1 MKKHLLAIL
10 VALLSTTTVF
20 SQTNA
25 PAFPGAEGHG
35 RYVTGGRGGKIVH
48 VTNLNDSGTGS
59 FRSAVSGSD
68 KKIVVFDVGGIIAL
82 NSDLN
87 IGDNTTILGQTAPN
101 PGITLRYYTIRP
113 GSNNI
118 VRFVRFRRGEERNV
132 NDGADATWQREKT
145 GIILD
150 HCSFSWSIDEIA
162 SFYDNRNFTMQWCT
176 LGEALANP
184 GHSKGEHS
192 YGGIWGGKGASF
204 HHNFLCHMQ
213 NRAPRFCGARYDWNG
228 YDNTQYANSI
238 QAEIVD
244 FRNCVMYNWGNGN
257 GCYGGTGGGHINIVN
272 NYYKA
277 GPGTANTKR
286 VTQISVATND
296 NADGTPFLG
305 YCARYYINGNYVT
318 AAGSEAENYDWK
330 GVIYDSGTFTINGEK
345 YCADANHL
353 YGDNITYVKNSS
365 NVDCV
370 PIKMDAPAA
379 TGDVTTHTAQKAYE
393 KVLAYCGASM
403 YRDGVDAR
411 YMSEAQNGTTTYIG
425 SATKTGDGKTVTHRK
440 GIIDYVKDQ
449 GEYTLSSTAHPSG
462 YDTDNDGMPDAWETA
477 NGLNPNDA
485 SDAKTYTL
493 DSKGFYTNLE
503 VFANALI
510 EDLIKAENADAAQG
524 VNEYYPTVAKAEGI
538 AYYDGSPAEGSGG
551 QGDETP
557 VEAKDYTVSFNGS
570 DVQSTANYFSFGNS
584 ENKHNF
590 NSKFT
595 GSYDGM
601 EFTKGLKM
609 EGTTLIEFTNA
620 STATV
625 IIVQSTWSEN
635 TIKLDG
641 EELSIA
647 TATTPD
653 GSDGVRVY
661 TIEGI
666 APGSH
671 KIQRGS
677 GESGVFYVR
686 VVEGSST
693 AITKPTANSSI
704 IATEYYDLQGRRI
717 ENTTRG
723 VIIRVDRMD
732 NGQKKVTK
740 MVR

>member
-1 MKKHLLAIL
+1 M
-10 VALLSTTTVF
+10 
-20 SQTNA
+20 
-25 PAFPGAEGHG
+25 
-35 RYVTGGRGGKIVH
+35 H

-625 IIVQSTWSEN
+625 IIVQSTWSEH

-693 AITKPTANSSI
+693 AITKPTANGSI

>member
-20 SQTNA
+20 SQSSA

-257 GCYGGTGGGHINIVN
+257 GCYGGTGGGHINSVN

-625 IIVQSTWSEN
+625 IIVQSTWSEH

>member
-625 IIVQSTWSEN
+625 IIVQSTWSEH

>member
-1 MKKHLLAIL
+1 M
-10 VALLSTTTVF
+10 
-20 SQTNA
+20 
-25 PAFPGAEGHG
+25 
-35 RYVTGGRGGKIVH
+35 H

-551 QGDETP
+551 QGGETP

-647 TATTPD
+647 TASTPD

-661 TIEGI
+661 TIEGV
-666 APGSH
+666 APGNH

-677 GESGVFYVR
+677 GESGVFYV
-686 VVEGSST
+686 VVREGGTS
-693 AITKPTANSSI
+693 AIAKPAVSGTVMS
-704 IATEYYDLQGRRI
+704 TEYYDLQGRRI
-717 ENTTRG
+717 EAPTHG
-723 VIIRVDRMD
+723 VMIRVERMS

-740 MVR
+740 MIR

>member
-1 MKKHLLAIL
+1 M
-10 VALLSTTTVF
+10 
-20 SQTNA
+20 
-25 PAFPGAEGHG
+25 
-35 RYVTGGRGGKIVH
+35 
-48 VTNLNDSGTGS
+48 TNLNDSGTGS

-296 NADGTPFLG
+296 NAEGTPFLG

-330 GVIYDSGTFTINGEK
+330 GVIYDSGTYTINGEK

-370 PIKMDAPAA
+370 PIKMDAPVA

-551 QGDETP
+551 QGGETP

-647 TATTPD
+647 TASTPD

-661 TIEGI
+661 TIEGV
-666 APGSH
+666 APGNH

-677 GESGVFYVR
+677 GESGVFSVVVR
-686 VVEGSST
+686 EGGTSAIAKPAVSGTVVS
-693 AITKPTANSSI
+693 
-704 IATEYYDLQGRRI
+704 TEYYDLQGRRI
-717 ENTTRG
+717 EEPTHG
-723 VIIRVDRMD
+723 VMIRVERMS

>member
-510 EDLIKAENADAAQG
+510 ED
-524 VNEYYPTVAKAEGI
+524 
-538 AYYDGSPAEGSGG
+538 
-551 QGDETP
+551 
-557 VEAKDYTVSFNGS
+557 
-570 DVQSTANYFSFGNS
+570 
-584 ENKHNF
+584 
-590 NSKFT
+590 
-595 GSYDGM
+595 
-601 EFTKGLKM
+601 
-609 EGTTLIEFTNA
+609 
-620 STATV
+620 
-625 IIVQSTWSEN
+625 
-635 TIKLDG
+635 
-641 EELSIA
+641 
-647 TATTPD
+647 
-653 GSDGVRVY
+653 
-661 TIEGI
+661 
-666 APGSH
+666 
-671 KIQRGS
+671 
-677 GESGVFYVR
+677 
-686 VVEGSST
+686 
-693 AITKPTANSSI
+693 
-704 IATEYYDLQGRRI
+704 
-717 ENTTRG
+717 
-723 VIIRVDRMD
+723 
-732 NGQKKVTK
+732 
-740 MVR
+740 

>member
-20 SQTNA
+20 SQSSA

-35 RYVTGGRGGKIVH
+35 RYVTGGRGGKVVH

-353 YGDNITYVKNSS
+353 YGENITYVKNGS

-538 AYYDGSPAEGSGG
+538 AYYDGSPAEGSGS
-551 QGDETP
+551 QGGETP

-625 IIVQSTWSEN
+625 IIVQSTWSEH

-641 EELSIA
+641 VEIELA
-647 TATTPD
+647 TATTPE
-653 GSDGVRVY
+653 GSSGVRVY

-693 AITKPTANSSI
+693 AITKPTAKGSI

-717 ENTTRG
+717 ENATRG

>member
-1 MKKHLLAIL
+1 M
-10 VALLSTTTVF
+10 
-20 SQTNA
+20 
-25 PAFPGAEGHG
+25 
-35 RYVTGGRGGKIVH
+35 H

-370 PIKMDAPAA
+370 SIKMDAPVA
-379 TGDVTTHTAQKAYE
+379 TGEVTTHTAQKAYE

-477 NGLNPNDA
+477 NELNPNDA

-551 QGDETP
+551 QGGETP

-570 DVQSTANYFSFGNS
+570 DVQSTANYFNFGNS

-601 EFTKGLKM
+601 EFSKGLKM
-609 EGTTLIEFTNA
+609 ESTTLIEFTNA

-661 TIEGI
+661 TIEGV
-666 APGSH
+666 APGNH
-671 KIQRGS
+671 NIQRGS
-677 GESGVFYVR
+677 GESGVFYV
-686 VVEGSST
+686 VVREGGTS
-693 AITKPTANSSI
+693 AIAKPAVSGTVVS
-704 IATEYYDLQGRRI
+704 TEYYDLQGRRI
-717 ENTTRG
+717 EAPTHG
-723 VIIRVDRMD
+723 VMIRVERMS

-740 MVR
+740 MIR

>member
-1 MKKHLLAIL
+1 M
-10 VALLSTTTVF
+10 
-20 SQTNA
+20 
-25 PAFPGAEGHG
+25 
-35 RYVTGGRGGKIVH
+35 H

-353 YGDNITYVKNSS
+353 YGDNITYVKNGS

-551 QGDETP
+551 QGGETP

-601 EFTKGLKM
+601 EFTKGLL
-609 EGTTLIEFTNA
+609 E
-620 STATV
+620 
-625 IIVQSTWSEN
+625 
-635 TIKLDG
+635 
-641 EELSIA
+641 
-647 TATTPD
+647 
-653 GSDGVRVY
+653 
-661 TIEGI
+661 
-666 APGSH
+666 
-671 KIQRGS
+671 
-677 GESGVFYVR
+677 
-686 VVEGSST
+686 
-693 AITKPTANSSI
+693 
-704 IATEYYDLQGRRI
+704 
-717 ENTTRG
+717 
-723 VIIRVDRMD
+723 
-732 NGQKKVTK
+732 
-740 MVR
+740 

>member
-1 MKKHLLAIL
+1 M
-10 VALLSTTTVF
+10 
-20 SQTNA
+20 
-25 PAFPGAEGHG
+25 
-35 RYVTGGRGGKIVH
+35 H

-296 NADGTPFLG
+296 NAEGTPFLG

-330 GVIYDSGTFTINGEK
+330 GVIYDSGTYTINGEK

-370 PIKMDAPAA
+370 PIKMDAPVA

-551 QGDETP
+551 QGGETP

-661 TIEGI
+661 TIEGV
-666 APGSH
+666 APGNH

-677 GESGVFYVR
+677 GESGVFYV
-686 VVEGSST
+686 VVREGGTSDI
-693 AITKPTANSSI
+693 AKPAVSGTVVS
-704 IATEYYDLQGRRI
+704 TEYYDLQGRRI
-717 ENTTRG
+717 EEPTHG
-723 VIIRVDRMD
+723 VMIRVERMS

>member
-10 VALLSTTTVF
+10 VALLSTATVF

-353 YGDNITYVKNSS
+353 YGDNNTYVKNGS

-551 QGDETP
+551 QGGETP

-647 TATTPD
+647 TASTPD

-661 TIEGI
+661 TIEGV
-666 APGSH
+666 APGNH

-686 VVEGSST
+686 VLEGGST

-740 MVR
+740 MVK

>member
-296 NADGTPFLG
+296 NAEGTPFLG

-330 GVIYDSGTFTINGEK
+330 GVIYDSGTYTINGEK

-370 PIKMDAPAA
+370 PIKMDAPVA

-551 QGDETP
+551 QGGETP

-647 TATTPD
+647 TASTPD

-661 TIEGI
+661 TIEGV
-666 APGSH
+666 APGNH

-677 GESGVFYVR
+677 GESGVFYV
-686 VVEGSST
+686 VVREGGTS
-693 AITKPTANSSI
+693 AIAKPAVSGTVVS
-704 IATEYYDLQGRRI
+704 TEYYDLQGRRI
-717 ENTTRG
+717 EEPTHG
-723 VIIRVDRMD
+723 VMIRVERMS

>member
-35 RYVTGGRGGKIVH
+35 RYVTGGRGGKVVH

-353 YGDNITYVKNSS
+353 YGDNITYVKNGS

-538 AYYDGSPAEGSGG
+538 AYYDGSPAEGSGS
-551 QGDETP
+551 QGGETP

-661 TIEGI
+661 TIEGV
-666 APGSH
+666 APGNH

-686 VVEGSST
+686 VLEGGST
-693 AITKPTANSSI
+693 AITKPTANGSI

-717 ENTTRG
+717 ENATRG

-740 MVR
+740 VIQ

>member
-1 MKKHLLAIL
+1 M
-10 VALLSTTTVF
+10 
-20 SQTNA
+20 
-25 PAFPGAEGHG
+25 
-35 RYVTGGRGGKIVH
+35 H

-353 YGDNITYVKNSS
+353 YGDNITYVKNGS

-551 QGDETP
+551 QGGETP

-647 TATTPD
+647 TASTPD

-661 TIEGI
+661 TIEGV
-666 APGSH
+666 APGNH

-677 GESGVFYVR
+677 GESGVFSVVVR
-686 VVEGSST
+686 EGGTSAIAKPAVSGTVVS
-693 AITKPTANSSI
+693 
-704 IATEYYDLQGRRI
+704 TEYYDLQGRRI
-717 ENTTRG
+717 EEPTHG
-723 VIIRVDRMD
+723 VMIRVERMS

-740 MVR
+740 MIR

>member
-59 FRSAVSGSD
+59 LRAAVSGSE

-353 YGDNITYVKNSS
+353 YGDNITYVKNGS

-485 SDAKTYTL
+485 SDAMNYTL

-551 QGDETP
+551 QGGETP

-601 EFTKGLKM
+601 EFSKGLKM

-661 TIEGI
+661 TIEGV
-666 APGSH
+666 APGNH

-686 VVEGSST
+686 VLEGGST
-693 AITKPTANSSI
+693 AITKPTTNGSI

-717 ENTTRG
+717 ENATRG

>member
-1 MKKHLLAIL
+1 M
-10 VALLSTTTVF
+10 
-20 SQTNA
+20 
-25 PAFPGAEGHG
+25 
-35 RYVTGGRGGKIVH
+35 H

-353 YGDNITYVKNSS
+353 YGDNITYVKNGS

-551 QGDETP
+551 QGGETP

-647 TATTPD
+647 TASTPD

-661 TIEGI
+661 TIEGV
-666 APGSH
+666 APGNH

-686 VVEGSST
+686 VLEGGST

-740 MVR
+740 MVK

>member
-1 MKKHLLAIL
+1 M
-10 VALLSTTTVF
+10 
-20 SQTNA
+20 
-25 PAFPGAEGHG
+25 
-35 RYVTGGRGGKIVH
+35 H

-551 QGDETP
+551 QGGETP

-647 TATTPD
+647 TASTPD

-661 TIEGI
+661 TIEGV
-666 APGSH
+666 APGNH

-677 GESGVFYVR
+677 GESGVFYV
-686 VVEGSST
+686 VVREGGTS
-693 AITKPTANSSI
+693 AIAKPAVSGTVVS
-704 IATEYYDLQGRRI
+704 TEYYDLQGRRI
-717 ENTTRG
+717 EAPTHG
-723 VIIRVDRMD
+723 VMIRVERMS

-740 MVR
+740 MIR

>member
-1 MKKHLLAIL
+1 MHR
-10 VALLSTTTVF
+10 
-20 SQTNA
+20 
-25 PAFPGAEGHG
+25 HG
-35 RYVTGGRGGKIVH
+35 RYVTGGRGGKVVH

-625 IIVQSTWSEN
+625 IIVQSTWSEH

-693 AITKPTANSSI
+693 AITKPTAKGSI

>member
-353 YGDNITYVKNSS
+353 YGDNITYVKNGS

-411 YMSEAQNGTTTYIG
+411 HMSEAQNGTTTYIG

-551 QGDETP
+551 QGGETP

-601 EFTKGLKM
+601 EFSKGLKM

-625 IIVQSTWSEN
+625 IIVQSTWSEH

-661 TIEGI
+661 TIEGV
-666 APGSH
+666 APGNH

-677 GESGVFYVR
+677 GESGVFYV
-686 VVEGSST
+686 VVREGGTS
-693 AITKPTANSSI
+693 AIAKPAVSGTVVS
-704 IATEYYDLQGRRI
+704 TEYYDLQGRRI
-717 ENTTRG
+717 EAPTHG
-723 VIIRVDRMD
+723 VMIRVERMS

-740 MVR
+740 MIR

>member
-20 SQTNA
+20 SQSSA

-551 QGDETP
+551 QGGETL

-625 IIVQSTWSEN
+625 IIVQSTWSEH

-717 ENTTRG
+717 ENATRG

-740 MVR
+740 VIQ

>member
-1 MKKHLLAIL
+1 M
-10 VALLSTTTVF
+10 
-20 SQTNA
+20 
-25 PAFPGAEGHG
+25 
-35 RYVTGGRGGKIVH
+35 H

-353 YGDNITYVKNSS
+353 YGDNITYVKNGS

-551 QGDETP
+551 QGGETL

-647 TATTPD
+647 TASTPD

-661 TIEGI
+661 TIEGV
-666 APGSH
+666 APGNH

-686 VVEGSST
+686 VLEGGST

-723 VIIRVDRMD
+723 IIIRVDRMD

>member
-1 MKKHLLAIL
+1 
-10 VALLSTTTVF
+10 
-20 SQTNA
+20 
-25 PAFPGAEGHG
+25 
-35 RYVTGGRGGKIVH
+35 VH

-353 YGDNITYVKNSS
+353 YGDNITYVKNGS

-551 QGDETP
+551 QGGETP

-647 TATTPD
+647 TASTPD

-661 TIEGI
+661 TIEGV
-666 APGSH
+666 APGNH

-686 VVEGSST
+686 VLEGGST

-740 MVR
+740 MVK

>member
-35 RYVTGGRGGKIVH
+35 RYVTGGRGGKVVH

-59 FRSAVSGSD
+59 FRSAVSGSE

-353 YGDNITYVKNSS
+353 YGDNITYVKNGS

-551 QGDETP
+551 QGGETP

-609 EGTTLIEFTNA
+609 EGTTLIEFTTT
-620 STATV
+620 SIATIV
-625 IIVQSTWSEN
+625 IVQSTWSEH

-641 EELSIA
+641 VEIELA
-647 TATTPD
+647 TATTPE
-653 GSDGVRVY
+653 GSSGVRVY

-677 GESGVFYVR
+677 GESGVFYVS
-686 VVEGSST
+686 VLEGGST
-693 AITKPTANSSI
+693 AITKPTADGSI

-717 ENTTRG
+717 ENATRG